1 MTNQSQQ
8 SCPIQHDYYPEDEI
22 NLIDYLRVLCKWKW
36 LIIVGT
42 LLCAVAAAVISLWM
56 PKVYEITLS
65 IEPGTINVGNDGRLI
80 YLDTVNNICRK
91 INEGIYDK
99 RMVKLLNIDPLKT
112 GFRFKAN
119 VKKGEQGNLIKISSE
134 WAEKDVDLG
143 LKAACELP
151 VFLAGDYEK
160 IIKQRKGSYDGRI
173 IMKQNE
179 MEKAETRRSMQQ
191 ANLKN
196 LKQKKNKLLGTINEV
211 RENAERI
218 VHHRDL
224 LLKNKSGRDDMTL
237 LLYSTILQQNVS
249 YSNQLSNEL
258 YSLNTIEEEIKSKI
272 EEFPEDMADIRAEL
286 KILTLEKNLIGNIKV
301 IQEPEVS
308 LYHIKPK
315 KKQIVLLSVVVGLFA
330 MIFLVF
336 FIEYIKNASESSPA
350 SKKT

>member
-1 MTNQSQQ
+1 MTNQPQQ

-22 NLIDYLRVLCKWKW
+22 NLIDYLRILCKWKCF
-36 LIIVGT
+36 IIVGA

-65 IEPGTINVGNDGRLI
+65 IEPGAINVGNDGRLI
-80 YLDTVNNICRK
+80 YLDTVTNICRK

-112 GFRFKAN
+112 GFKFKAN
-119 VKKGEQGNLIKISSE
+119 VKKGEQGNFIKISSE

-143 LKAACELP
+143 LKASGELP
-151 VFLAGDYEK
+151 VFLASDYKK
-160 IIKQRKGSYDGRI
+160 IIKQRKGSYDSRI

-179 MEKAETRRSMQQ
+179 MEKAEIRRSMLQ

-196 LKQKKNKLLGTINEV
+196 LIQKKNKLLGTINEV
-211 RENAERI
+211 RKNAERI

-224 LLKNKSGRDDMTL
+224 LLKNKSDRDDMAL

-258 YSLNTIEEEIKSKI
+258 YGLNTREEEIKSKL
-272 EEFPEDMADIRAEL
+272 EEFSEDMSDIKA
-286 KILTLEKNLIGNIKV
+286 KINILNLEKVLISNIKV

-315 KKQIVLLSVVVGLFA
+315 KKQIVLLSVVVGLFV
-330 MIFLVF
+330 MIFLAF

>member
-8 SCPIQHDYYPEDEI
+8 SCPVQHDYYPEDEI
-22 NLIDYLRVLCKWKW
+22 NLIDYLRVLWKWKW
-36 LIIVGT
+36 FVIMGA
-42 LLCAVAAAVISLWM
+42 LLCAVAAAVISFWM
-56 PKVYEITLS
+56 PKVYEITMS
-65 IEPGTINVGNDGRLI
+65 IEPGTINVGNDGRFI

-91 INEGIYDK
+91 IDEGIYDK

-143 LKAACELP
+143 LKASGELP
-151 VFLAGDYEK
+151 VFLAGDYKK
-160 IIKQRKGSYDGRI
+160 IIKQRKGSYDSRI

-179 MEKAETRRSMQQ
+179 MEKAEIRRSMLQ

-211 RENAERI
+211 RKNAERI

-224 LLKNKSGRDDMTL
+224 LLKNKSDRDDMAL

-258 YSLNTIEEEIKSKI
+258 YGLNTKEEEIKSKL
-272 EEFPEDMADIRAEL
+272 EEFPENMSDIKA
-286 KILTLEKNLIGNIKV
+286 KINILNLEKVLISNIKV

-315 KKQIVLLSVVVGLFA
+315 KKQIVLLSVVVGLFV
-330 MIFLVF
+330 MIFLAF
-336 FIEYIKNASESSPA
+336 FIEYIKNASESSP
-350 SKKT
+350 

>member
-8 SCPIQHDYYPEDEI
+8 SCPIQHNYYREDEI
-22 NLIDYLRVLCKWKW
+22 NLIDYLRVLCKWKCF
-36 LIIVGT
+36 IIVGT
-42 LLCAVAAAVISLWM
+42 LLCAAAAAVISFWM
-56 PKVYEITLS
+56 PKVYEITMS
-65 IEPGTINVGNDGRLI
+65 IEPGTINVGNDGRFI
-80 YLDTVNNICRK
+80 YIDTVDNIGRK

-112 GFRFKAN
+112 DFRFKADI
-119 VKKGEQGNLIKISSE
+119 KKGEQGNLIKISSE

-143 LKAACELP
+143 LKASGELP
-151 VFLAGDYEK
+151 VFLASDYKK
-160 IIKQRKGSYDGRI
+160 IIEQRKGSYDSRI

-196 LKQKKNKLLGTINEV
+196 LRQKKNKLLGTINEV
-211 RENAERI
+211 RENAEKI

-224 LLKNKSGRDDMTL
+224 LLKNKSDMDDMAL

-272 EEFPEDMADIRAEL
+272 EEFPENMADIKAEL
-286 KILTLEKNLIGNIKV
+286 KILTLEKSLIGNIKV

-308 LYHIKPK
+308 LYHVKPK
-315 KKQIVLLSVVVGLFA
+315 KKQIVLLSVVVGLFV
-330 MIFLVF
+330 MIFLAF
-336 FIEYIKNASESSPA
+336 FIEYIKNASESSP
-350 SKKT
+350 